1 MAGSEEKEV
10 DAVQYATV
18 LMGEDEVV
26 EVEFM
31 QYGVFWAIEVKKEL
45 DAEVGHGVDV
55 PVGCVKKVELVQYGD
70 IWVT

>member
-31 QYGVFWAIEVKKEL
+31 QYGVF
-45 DAEVGHGVDV
+45 
-55 PVGCVKKVELVQYGD
+55 
-70 IWVT
+70 